1 MSPFSGDFR
10 QILPVVPRGSRGMI
24 VLMCFRSSSFYQCV
38 NFLSLIGNMRRQEI
52 ENSPEEDN
60 AVLEYPQFML
70 KDGEG
75 KLERTTDSL
84 IDLPLAINIVDSATD
99 LVESVFK
106 LLNNNYDDVRWLN
119 SWAILTPTNS
129 RLKNL
134 NEQVAEAFP
143 GTFSCYKS
151 ADSVLCDSSEAQ
163 NAAELRY
170 PQELLNSIE
179 LWDFIARSRNGIE

>member
-1 MSPFSGDFR
+1 
-10 QILPVVPRGSRGMI
+10 
-24 VLMCFRSSSFYQCV
+24 
-38 NFLSLIGNMRRQEI
+38 MRRQEI